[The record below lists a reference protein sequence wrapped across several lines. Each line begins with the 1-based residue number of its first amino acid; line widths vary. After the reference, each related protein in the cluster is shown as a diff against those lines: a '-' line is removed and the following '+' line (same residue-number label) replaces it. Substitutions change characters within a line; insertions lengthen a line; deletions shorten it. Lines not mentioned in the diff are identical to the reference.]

1 MTHPLDNTA
10 WARWRQAVSI
20 YTDARLLR
28 IFGLGIASGFP
39 WVMIGSAMS
48 AWLTEEGLSRTDI
61 GFFGLVFVAYS
72 VNFLWSPLV
81 DRVRLPILGRL
92 FGQRRSWIL
101 LMQGLVALCCFTIS
115 AIDPSSQLEYAQ
127 LIALLLAFVAATQD
141 IGIDAFRIDSFPV
154 GAAADS
160 RLVSA
165 ASAMA
170 TSGWWTGFAGLGA
183 LPFVLVD
190 LDAWEW
196 ADMYQLMAV
205 MMLVLM
211 LVPLFSREPQTH
223 RDALHAEKTQEIM
236 QRLQRTRFS
245 SGRSQRVLAWLWVS
259 FVEPMA
265 EFFRRNGV
273 GFALSILLFIF
284 LFKIGESFLGRMSIV
299 FYKEIGFSNTDIA
312 LYSKLVSWWVTIVF
326 SLLGSLIN
334 IRYGILRGLFIGGI
348 AMSASN
354 LMFAVLAWAGPDK
367 SMLLVAVLVDG
378 FTSAWATVA
387 FVSFLSLLCNQAF
400 TASQYALLASL
411 GTLGR
416 TFVSSYSGAVVDY
429 LDGNW
434 VAFFLLTTFMVVPSL
449 ILLHWMRHR
458 LRGLSDSI

>member
-1 MTHPLDNTA
+1 
-10 WARWRQAVSI
+10 
-20 YTDARLLR
+20 
-28 IFGLGIASGFP
+28 
-39 WVMIGSAMS
+39 MIGSAMS

-72 VNFLWSPLV
+72 INFLWSPLV
-81 DRVRLPILGRL
+81 DRIRLPIFGRL

-101 LMQGLVALCCFTIS
+101 LMQGLVALSCFAIS
-115 AIDPSSQLEYAQ
+115 TIDPSSQFRYAQ
-127 LIALLLAFVAATQD
+127 FIALLLAFVAATQD
-141 IGIDAFRIDSFPV
+141 IAIDAFRIDSFASDTV
-154 GAAADS
+154 VDS
-160 RLVSA
+160 RMVSA

-190 LDAWEW
+190 LEAWEW
-196 ADMYQLMAV
+196 ADMYQLMAL

-211 LVPLFSREPQTH
+211 LVPLFAREPQTQ
-223 RDALHAEKTQEIM
+223 RDALHAEKTLEIM
-236 QRLQRTRFS
+236 QRLQQTRFS

-284 LFKIGESFLGRMSIV
+284 LFKIGDAFLGRMSIV

-312 LYSKLVSWWVTIVF
+312 LYSKLVSWWVTIAF

-354 LMFAVLAWAGPDK
+354 LLFALLAMTGPDK
-367 SMLLVAVLVDG
+367 NMLLVAVLVDG

-387 FVSFLSLLCNQAF
+387 FVAFLSILCNQAF
-400 TASQYALLASL
+400 TASQYALLASI

-416 TFVSSYSGAVVDY
+416 TFLASYSGVVVDS
-429 LDGNW
+429 LAGNW
-434 VAFFLLTTFMVVPSL
+434 VVFFLITTVMVVPSL
-449 ILLHWMRHR
+449 ILLNWMRHR

>member
-1 MTHPLDNTA
+1 MTHSYNDST
-10 WARWRQAVSI
+10 WARWRQAATVYADI
-20 YTDARLLR
+20 RLWR

-81 DRVRLPILGRL
+81 DRMRLPIVGRL

-101 LMQGLVALCCFTIS
+101 LMQGLVALCCFAIS
-115 AIDPSSQLEYAQ
+115 TIDPSSQFRDAQ
-127 LIALLLAFVAATQD
+127 VIALLLAFVAATQD
-141 IGIDAFRIDSFPV
+141 IAIDAFRIDSF
-154 GAAADS
+154 ASDTAADS

-196 ADMYQLMAV
+196 ADMYQLMAL

-211 LVPLFSREPQTH
+211 LVPLFAREPQTQ
-223 RDALHAEKTQEIM
+223 RDALHAEKTLEIM
-236 QRLQRTRFS
+236 QRLQQTRFS

-312 LYSKLVSWWVTIVF
+312 LYSKLVSWWVTIAF

-354 LMFAVLAWAGPDK
+354 LMFAALALAGPDK
-367 SMLLVAVLVDG
+367 SMLLLAVLVDG

-387 FVSFLSLLCNQAF
+387 FVAFLSILCNQAF
-400 TASQYALLASL
+400 TASQYALLASI

-416 TFVSSYSGAVVDY
+416 TFLASYSGLVVDS
-429 LDGNW
+429 LAGNW
-434 VAFFLLTTFMVVPSL
+434 VVFFLLTTFMVVPSL
-449 ILLHWMRHR
+449 ILLNWMRHR
-458 LRGLSDSI
+458 LRDLSDSI